1 MSEKKKRKYIKCRH
15 KWSDEEIQ
23 YLRDNAKGKLLNE
36 LTSIFN
42 YRFGHKLTPTQVR
55 GALSRNDIRMETR
68 ASWTVDIGTEYLNK
82 AGYVEIKVSKD
93 KWVFKH
99 VYIYEKHFGKIQGDN
114 QVIFLDGDK
123 TNFNIDNLKEVTRA
137 QVIVMNRLRL
147 RSSNAELTKTGIH
160 IANLI
165 IKANE
170 MKKNTKQLIK

>member
-68 ASWTVDIGTEYLNK
+68 ASWTVDIGTEHLNK
-82 AGYVEIKVSKD
+82 AGYIEIKVSKN

-99 VYIYEKHFGKIQGDN
+99 AYIYEKHFGKIQEGN

-123 TNFNIDNLKEVTRA
+123 TNFNIENLKEVTRA
-137 QVIVMNRLRL
+137 QMVVMNKYGLRG
-147 RSSNAELTKTGIH
+147 NDAELTKAGIH
-160 IANLI
+160 VANLI
-165 IKANE
+165 
-170 MKKNTKQLIK
+170 MKTAEAKRMMKNSV